1 MENKL
6 KKAKDAMTGK
16 VVFVDGLTSAKEA
29 ILLMRAEKT
38 DALIVKKRD
47 EHDEY
52 GILVLSDLI
61 KGVIIP
67 DKKFKDVSVYELMT
81 KPAISVPA
89 TMNIRYVPRL
99 LMNIGIKIA
108 PVEENGEFIGMI
120 SLNDTIIENLEL

>member
-81 KPAISVPA
+81 KPAISVPSN
-89 TMNIRYVPRL
+89 MNIRYVPRL

>member
-1 MENKL
+1 MENQF

-16 VVFVDGLTSAKEA
+16 VVFVDGLATAKDA

-38 DALIVKKRD
+38 EALIVNKRD

-89 TMNIRYVPRL
+89 SMNIRYVPRL

-108 PVEENGEFIGMI
+108 PVEENGRFVGMI
-120 SLNDTIIENLEL
+120 SLHDTIIENLEL